1 MNEDLHNLDN
11 LFKKALEEHSELPSS
26 TVWDNIDKSLDKN
39 KVVSIS
45 KKYNKLKWAAA
56 VLLLFSFGMAMYT
69 LHIRTKNK
77 ELVTQNNAEK
87 NINNQKIQTK
97 INGEDSLNLAKKNN
111 PPFEKSVT
119 NEELQKLDSNN
130 YTPSNITSNNID
142 SQENKTT
149 ADNVNRGNIHAPVN
163 APLQL
168 PSEGKT
174 DERTPQ
180 NNQKHLLPI
189 NKTAINTRKQSA
201 KIDSANNKKENPG
214 ELNVAD
220 NNKEQVNVEQQEK
233 LPRNIISPKE
243 NNNVVSPKEKYVNG
257 IPVISDLKDINQM
270 LVINPVAPIPNVIA
284 NNNEALKYNKNILL
298 KLSKLKKGNS
308 SSLSATVFFSPDI
321 VTADAKKDHPRFR
334 EDDRDEIEK
343 EEKIKSSTTLGV
355 LIDLNAGKNWKL
367 ESGLTLSTMITDIQP
382 KTIYARP
389 DDNGN
394 INYRYNSSVGYS
406 FLNVKTSV
414 LPVSGDSIKALSS
427 KNTLQYI
434 GVPLVV
440 KYMFNMGRFSLTP
453 GIGISANF
461 LTKGKI
467 QTTVETRTGDENAAS
482 NTIYGLKSNYFNGLA
497 SVGAQYKLNK
507 NISIAFTPTAR
518 FALSSININA
528 PIRTNLNSFGLVAG
542 VIFKL

>member
-11 LFKKALEEHSELPSS
+11 LFKKALEEHNELPSS

-69 LHIRTKNK
+69 LHIRTKNN
-77 ELVTQNNAEK
+77 ELLSQNNAEK

-97 INGEDSLNLAKKNN
+97 INGEDSLNLTEKNN
-111 PPFEKSVT
+111 PAFEKSVT
-119 NEELQKLDSNN
+119 NEELKKLDSNN
-130 YTPSNITSNNID
+130 YTPSNIAPNNTD
-142 SQENKTT
+142 SQENKTI
-149 ADNVNRGNIHAPVN
+149 ADNTKQGNVHAQ
-163 APLQL
+163 LQF
-168 PSEGKT
+168 PSKGKT
-174 DERTPQ
+174 DERAPQ
-180 NNQKHLLPI
+180 KNQTHLAPI
-189 NKTAINTRKQSA
+189 NQAAININKQSA
-201 KIDSANNKKENPG
+201 KIDSTNNKIENPV
-214 ELNVAD
+214 ESNVAD
-220 NNKEQVNVEQQEK
+220 NDNNNAPANEEQQEK
-233 LPRNIISPKE
+233 LPRNIVSPKE
-243 NNNVVSPKEKYVNG
+243 NNNVISPKEKYVNG
-257 IPVISDLKDINQM
+257 VPVISGLRDMNQM
-270 LVINPVAPIPNVIA
+270 LVINPVVPIPNAIA
-284 NNNEALKYNKNILL
+284 NNNEASKYNKNILL

-308 SSLSATVFFSPDI
+308 NSLSAIVFFSPDI
-321 VTADAKKDHPRFR
+321 VTVDTKKDHPRFR
-334 EDDRDEIEK
+334 EDDRNEIEK

-406 FLNVKTSV
+406 FLNVKTAV

-440 KYMFNMGRFSLTP
+440 KYMFNLGRFSLTP

-482 NTIYGLKSNYFNGLA
+482 NVIYGLKSNYFNGLA
-497 SVGAQYKLNK
+497 SVSAQYKLNK
-507 NISIAFTPTAR
+507 NISVAFTPTAR
-518 FALSSININA
+518 FALSSINTNA
-528 PIRTNLNSFGLVAG
+528 PVKTNLNSFGLVAG